1 MDDSETPIPLA
12 ASSLVPPA
20 RRSKSQEPRGRT
32 SRPESWFRELPHG
45 GRIACGMG
53 GYARLATLVALVVG
67 AFTWAVVPASAG
79 SLLVPNTNWTALLPP
94 EADTTTAVQPGSV
107 PYCEAPS
114 IQCIDTEIERMTDL
128 RDRLGCDHRGVFATT
143 YLTLTKVMRGMLDT
157 EPDLVQYREYLYTE
171 DALFADFYFDT
182 VHAWEQGQPV
192 PPAWRIAFQ
201 QAASGQITGAQEMLL
216 GINAH
221 VQNDMPFVIA
231 ALGVRAPD
239 GSSRKPDHDAINE
252 VLNRAYEPVV
262 TAIRQRYDPSIGVTN
277 PDLVTVD
284 DIGGLEAVRVWREQV
299 WRNAE
304 RLLKAKTGA
313 ERQTITKQI
322 QANAA
327 AWAQGIA
334 AVQVP
339 GIRASRDAYCAK
351 QLG

>member
-1 MDDSETPIPLA
+1 
-12 ASSLVPPA
+12 
-20 RRSKSQEPRGRT
+20 
-32 SRPESWFRELPHG
+32 
-45 GRIACGMG
+45 MG
-53 GYARLATLVALVVG
+53 GYARLAALVALVVG
-67 AFTWAVVPASAG
+67 VLAWAVAPASAN

-94 EADTTTAVQPGSV
+94 APDTPTDVQPGPV
-107 PYCEAPS
+107 PYCESPS
-114 IQCIDTEIERMTDL
+114 ISCIDTEIDRMTEL

-143 YLTLTKVMRGMLDT
+143 YLTLTRVMRGMLDT
-157 EPDLVQYREYLYTE
+157 DPGLVQDRNYLYTE

-182 VHAWEQGQPV
+182 VHAWEHGDPV

-231 ALGVRAPD
+231 ALGARSPD
-239 GSSRKPDHDAINE
+239 GASRKPDHDAINE

-284 DIGGLEAVRVWREQV
+284 DIGGLEAVRVWRELV

-304 RLLKAKTGA
+304 RLLKAKTDGQREA
-313 ERQTITKQI
+313 ITKQI
-322 QANAA
+322 QTNAA
-327 AWAQGIA
+327 LWAQSIA

-351 QLG
+351 QAAGSAG